1 MKIKIYPSGY
11 RPNPSTTAR
20 GPVASV
26 VTRSRPIVTL
36 HRPRPQGR
44 APRAAA
50 RADPSFPCPSSPV
63 AASSPQTDLGEGR
76 GWDGRARRPRQR
88 VGEGQH
94 AQDGRGRHRRHFLR
108 VRRRRSFLRDRRHH
122 RRQLTSSPCT
132 SMPRPS
138 RRRGRHRQRRAPP
151 ATPLPGGGG
160 WGRSRAGKEEGL
172 GGGGGGEGGGW
183 RGRWVGGEEIE
194 KRGDSGWLKGISQR
208 A

>member
-1 MKIKIYPSGY
+1 MLPAPQLGRIR
-11 RPNPSTTAR
+11 RPPVRPPRWQLPPLRQIWER
-20 GPVASV
+20 GEDGMGGHGAPVE
-26 VTRSRPIVTL
+26 I
-36 HRPRPQGR
+36 
-44 APRAAA
+44 AAA
-50 RADPSFPCPSSPV
+50 ALPLVDTPDMESEV
-63 AASSPQTDLGEGR
+63 G
-76 GWDGRARRPRQR
+76 QR

-94 AQDGRGRHRRHFLR
+94 EQDGRGRHRRRFLH

-122 RRQLTSSPCT
+122 RRQLPSSPCT
-132 SMPRPS
+132 SVPRPS

-160 WGRSRAGKEEGL
+160 WGRSRTGKEEGSRW
-172 GGGGGGEGGGW
+172 GRRM